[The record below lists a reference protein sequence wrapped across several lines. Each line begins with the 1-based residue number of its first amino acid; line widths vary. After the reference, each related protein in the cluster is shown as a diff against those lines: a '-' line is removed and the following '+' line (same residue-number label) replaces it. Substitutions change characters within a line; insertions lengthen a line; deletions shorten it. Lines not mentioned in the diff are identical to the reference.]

1 MAACHSHSRMSETF
15 IYVLRRS
22 DKSMK
27 WVGCLNYT
35 KQHDPS
41 EKPSES
47 PTATATAAICLI
59 ATIEGAETHYI
70 RMKTICY
77 EYEVG
82 GAPQS

>member
-70 RMKTICY
+70 CRNKNGW
-77 EYEVG
+77 EYPIILSE
-82 GAPQS
+82 